1 MGKKNK
7 YMTLK
12 HINIVLK
19 IINHLHIKQNKTFII
34 FKYKKEYLPILFFLK
49 SQKIIYKYSLFNKK
63 YIKFFFKSL
72 HNVNFLKHLK
82 IYDYKSVNYKKINFL
97 MILKDFNKFKLYVL
111 FSKNGL
117 LSLEESLEKNTGGFL
132 ISRIN

>member
-1 MGKKNK
+1 MKNK

-19 IINHLHIKQNKTFII
+19 IINHLHIKQNKNFIF
-34 FKYKKEYLPILFFLK
+34 FKYKKEFLPILSFLK
-49 SQKIIYKYSLFNKK
+49 SQKIIYKYSIFNNK
-63 YIKFFFKSL
+63 YVKFFFKSL
-72 HNVNFLKHLK
+72 YNINFLKNLK
-82 IYDYKSVNYKKINFL
+82 IYDYKSVNYKKIKFL
-97 MILKDFNKFKLYVL
+97 MVLKDFNKFKLYIL